1 MDKILNIL
9 LLEDNES
16 DALLNI
22 RQLQKAGYSV
32 HYERV
37 ETASTMQSALTND
50 SWDLVLADYQL
61 PQFDAPNAF
70 KVFKATGID
79 IPFIVISGV
88 IGEEKAVDMMKAGV
102 HDYFLKNNLT
112 RLASAV
118 ERELREAEIRR
129 EQKLTHKNILAQHQ
143 LSLALSK
150 TRSLKEALDLVTETV
165 CHLDGVDCGG
175 IYLENKKTGL
185 FELNSDYNISPAIV
199 EKARFFRQ
207 DSPVQERLLS
217 GKSVFTHSS
226 EINQLLPG
234 IDEEGLH
241 SMVMIPIQSEDLV
254 IGCMNLGSHKSDTIS
269 KVTMMAIESIASQ
282 IGVTISRLQAEHA
295 LRESQRDLQQLFDTV
310 EDFIFIFDLEG
321 KILRANPYV
330 GLKLGYTEEEILS
343 MTAIDL
349 HSNEKVQETIRILG
363 EINEGKRSDCPLP
376 LKTKDGRFIPVDTH
390 VTLGK
395 WGDKDVF
402 IGISRDITERQRTE
416 DALKTSEERFRR
428 IFEDVPV
435 GMATFD
441 ASFHFV
447 RTNTAFCKFTGYSEP
462 ELKSLTFRDLTHPD
476 HLKEDDQAISK
487 LISGETSIYRS
498 EKRYITKDRQVVWG
512 SLVAS
517 ILYDSKGKI
526 IHLLAMVEDI
536 NERKNAEQEILKWKN
551 HYEVVS
557 LTSGQ
562 AVYIDDLQTGFIDWG
577 GKTLQVL
584 GYTNEEIGRVE
595 KREALIHP
603 EDINKTKNEFRLV
616 TDCGSSYET
625 KYRFLH
631 KNGQYLYI
639 LDKGIV
645 VCGEDGKPH
654 IMIGMMQ
661 DITSLVLAEKE
672 LIKKEERYRKLFD
685 LSPSGITLEDTDGT
699 ILDVNAA
706 FCSSTGYIKSEL
718 IGSNVRLLVPDH
730 PKRERHIKKDIS
742 VILSGKPHEHEVLN
756 VRKDGSPL
764 YLELHETLIPLPDG
778 GDGILVVS
786 NDITLRKQAEELM
799 IESRRQLE
807 IFAKSLQE
815 AREEERILL
824 ARELHDNL
832 GQNLTALKI
841 DISRILK
848 KLKDAPSN
856 SHSAQIIVQGQDMI
870 LLIDSTIDLVRKISS
885 DLRPHVLDELGINSA
900 IEWQIHEFTKLSG
913 IPCELDVDNK
923 KVLIPPEFS
932 VGVFRIFQET
942 LTNIIRHAN
951 ASRVIIRLKKKYS
964 SVVLEVEDNGSGI
977 HDSKINDHKSLGL
990 IGMRERAMLFG
1001 GKVVIAGKKGK
1012 GTRVTLSIPAKK
1024 TEI

>member
-343 MTAIDL
+343 MTA
-349 HSNEKVQETIRILG
+349 V
-363 EINEGKRSDCPLP
+363 
-376 LKTKDGRFIPVDTH
+376 
-390 VTLGK
+390 
-395 WGDKDVF
+395 
-402 IGISRDITERQRTE
+402 
-416 DALKTSEERFRR
+416 
-428 IFEDVPV
+428 
-435 GMATFD
+435 
-441 ASFHFV
+441 
-447 RTNTAFCKFTGYSEP
+447 
-462 ELKSLTFRDLTHPD
+462 
-476 HLKEDDQAISK
+476 
-487 LISGETSIYRS
+487 
-498 EKRYITKDRQVVWG
+498 
-512 SLVAS
+512 
-517 ILYDSKGKI
+517 
-526 IHLLAMVEDI
+526 
-536 NERKNAEQEILKWKN
+536 
-551 HYEVVS
+551 
-557 LTSGQ
+557 
-562 AVYIDDLQTGFIDWG
+562 
-577 GKTLQVL
+577 
-584 GYTNEEIGRVE
+584 
-595 KREALIHP
+595 
-603 EDINKTKNEFRLV
+603 
-616 TDCGSSYET
+616 
-625 KYRFLH
+625 
-631 KNGQYLYI
+631 
-639 LDKGIV
+639 
-645 VCGEDGKPH
+645 
-654 IMIGMMQ
+654 
-661 DITSLVLAEKE
+661 
-672 LIKKEERYRKLFD
+672 
-685 LSPSGITLEDTDGT
+685 
-699 ILDVNAA
+699 
-706 FCSSTGYIKSEL
+706 
-718 IGSNVRLLVPDH
+718 
-730 PKRERHIKKDIS
+730 
-742 VILSGKPHEHEVLN
+742 
-756 VRKDGSPL
+756 
-764 YLELHETLIPLPDG
+764 
-778 GDGILVVS
+778 
-786 NDITLRKQAEELM
+786 
-799 IESRRQLE
+799 
-807 IFAKSLQE
+807 
-815 AREEERILL
+815 
-824 ARELHDNL
+824 
-832 GQNLTALKI
+832 
-841 DISRILK
+841 
-848 KLKDAPSN
+848 
-856 SHSAQIIVQGQDMI
+856 
-870 LLIDSTIDLVRKISS
+870 
-885 DLRPHVLDELGINSA
+885 
-900 IEWQIHEFTKLSG
+900 
-913 IPCELDVDNK
+913 
-923 KVLIPPEFS
+923 
-932 VGVFRIFQET
+932 
-942 LTNIIRHAN
+942 
-951 ASRVIIRLKKKYS
+951 
-964 SVVLEVEDNGSGI
+964 
-977 HDSKINDHKSLGL
+977 
-990 IGMRERAMLFG
+990 
-1001 GKVVIAGKKGK
+1001 
-1012 GTRVTLSIPAKK
+1012 
-1024 TEI
+1024 